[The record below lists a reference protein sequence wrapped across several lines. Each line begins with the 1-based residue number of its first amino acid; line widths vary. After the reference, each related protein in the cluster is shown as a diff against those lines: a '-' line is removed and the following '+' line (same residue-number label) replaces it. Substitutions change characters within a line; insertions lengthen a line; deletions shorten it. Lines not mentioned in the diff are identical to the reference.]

1 MYSTVWR
8 TFLFLLLLL
17 VPMVYMQR
25 FLQREIQAVFLL
37 ITRQPDIS
45 MVLFSLLFLPGV
57 FLHEASHFI
66 TAQVLGVR
74 TGRFSIIPRK
84 LEGGRI
90 RLGYVETAQTDFFR
104 DALIGIAPL
113 VTGGLFVAIVGVYRL
128 GLDTIWISILQGQ
141 LNAISQAIKTATAQ
155 PDFWLWFYLVFT
167 VSSTMMPSESDRR
180 AWIPVILVIVGL
192 MVIILVIGVGPWLIS
207 NFGKAF
213 LTAFNAVT
221 LVFGIT
227 VMIHVIFLPPTWLLR
242 KIISRLLGLQVV

>member
-8 TFLFLLLLL
+8 TFLYLLILLI
-17 VPMVYMQR
+17 PMIYLQR
-25 FLQREIQAVFLL
+25 FLQREIQAIFLL
-37 ITRQPDIS
+37 ITHQADIS
-45 MVLFSLLFLPGV
+45 MALFSLLFLPGV

-84 LEGGRI
+84 MEGGRI

-104 DALIGIAPL
+104 DALIGVAPL
-113 VTGGLFVAIVGVYRL
+113 VAGGLFVAFAGVYRL
-128 GLDTIWISILQGQ
+128 GLDSIWISIIQGQ
-141 LNAISQAIKTATAQ
+141 LSAISQAIKTASAQ

-180 AWIPVILVIVGL
+180 GWLPVILVIAGT
-192 MVIILVIGVGPWLIS
+192 MGIILIIGVGPWLIT

-213 LTAFNAVT
+213 LTAMNAVT
-221 LVFGIT
+221 LIFGIT
-227 VMIHVIFLPPTWLLR
+227 VMIHLIFLPPAWLIR
-242 KIISRLLGLQVV
+242 KVISRIVGLQVV